1 MPTMILIG
9 LGANLPSRFGPPSA
23 TLATALDRLERDGV
37 RVVRRSRWYASAPEP
52 ASDQPWF
59 TNGVAAVEAALA
71 PDALLAVLL
80 NVERALGRERVAPEA
95 RQEIRNLPRTIDL
108 DLLAYDDV
116 VRRSDGPALALP
128 HPRLHARAFVLHPLA
143 EVAPGWVHP
152 TLGRSVEELIAALP
166 PNARALPL
174 G

>member
-1 MPTMILIG
+1 
-9 LGANLPSRFGPPSA
+9 
-23 TLATALDRLERDGV
+23 
-37 RVVRRSRWYASAPEP
+37 
-52 ASDQPWF
+52 
-59 TNGVAAVEAALA
+59 
-71 PDALLAVLL
+71 
-80 NVERALGRERVAPEA
+80 
-95 RQEIRNLPRTIDL
+95 
-108 DLLAYDDV
+108 
-116 VRRSDGPALALP
+116 LP